1 MDDSFIITN
10 FHALCRLCLSKSGL
24 TTSIF
29 GTAPDDDANMTLTS
43 KIAECFELRVSI
55 YVKLNY
61 YRYYY
66 IYSRHTLIDFLH
78 FVSDGS

>member
-10 FHALCRLCLSKSGL
+10 FHALCRLCLCKSGL

-43 KIAECFELRVSI
+43 KIAECFELQVST
-55 YVKLNY
+55 YQFYTELL
-61 YRYYY
+61 RYYY
-66 IYSRHTLIDFLH
+66 ILHTH
-78 FVSDGS
+78 